1 MQFLYPSFL
10 FALSL
15 VAIPII
21 IHLFNFRK
29 YKKVVFS
36 DIRFLRQLT
45 EQTKK
50 QQKIK
55 DWLILLCRVL
65 AISFLV
71 FAFAQPFIPAKE
83 SQQLAA
89 DAYTSVYIDNSY
101 SMQALGKEG
110 SLLDAAKQKAKK
122 IIEAHPASQSFQ
134 LLSNDFEG
142 KHQRIVSAKEMLQMI
157 DEIEPSYTHRNL
169 QEVYARQKSLEQ
181 QASATLG
188 RTYWLSDFQKNM
200 EPLPIQSDSNV
211 AVYWVPFKGVQQ
223 QNIWIDSAWFSDP
236 FLRKGNQNKL
246 HVRVKNNSESSF
258 ENQALVLKIDGVQK
272 AIQNITCAAQQRV
285 EVVIPFSL
293 NDYLWHQLAVSITD
307 YPIVFDDV
315 YYLSARAQES
325 LPLLLINDRAEVSAI
340 QKVYGL
346 DAFYALKEVLVN
358 QIDYQSFSKQALI
371 ILNEPN
377 AISSG
382 LQMELLKFVKEGGVL
397 LYIPASNPTDL
408 NSIQQ
413 FLGQLGVQQSNK
425 QQGSVQLGTIETQ
438 DALFAQ
444 VFAKSPE
451 WLSLPVVNAYWQ
463 LQAIGNSSRTLIQL
477 KNEKP
482 YLLRTKMGKG
492 STYFLASNLQEE
504 ESSLSK
510 HALFV
515 PLMLNLPLQR
525 NHALTSSF
533 VLGEKSSFSFE
544 GDLREKILN
553 LKNGNLSHLIS
564 VQTKDGLNY
573 GSLSG
578 QIKEAGVFS
587 LMAEEKEI
595 GKLAFNYPRMES
607 EQGFLDPKERAE
619 SMGANLLEQ
628 DISMLKSNMER
639 ELKGTQFWK
648 LALFLALLFLLS
660 EMALI
665 RWWK

>member
-1 MQFLYPSFL
+1 
-10 FALSL
+10 
-15 VAIPII
+15 
-21 IHLFNFRK
+21 
-29 YKKVVFS
+29 
-36 DIRFLRQLT
+36 
-45 EQTKK
+45 
-50 QQKIK
+50 
-55 DWLILLCRVL
+55 
-65 AISFLV
+65 
-71 FAFAQPFIPAKE
+71 
-83 SQQLAA
+83 
-89 DAYTSVYIDNSY
+89 
-101 SMQALGKEG
+101 
-110 SLLDAAKQKAKK
+110 
-122 IIEAHPASQSFQ
+122 
-134 LLSNDFEG
+134 
-142 KHQRIVSAKEMLQMI
+142 
-157 DEIEPSYTHRNL
+157 
-169 QEVYARQKSLEQ
+169 
-181 QASATLG
+181 
-188 RTYWLSDFQKNM
+188 
-200 EPLPIQSDSNV
+200 
-211 AVYWVPFKGVQQ
+211 
-223 QNIWIDSAWFSDP
+223 
-236 FLRKGNQNKL
+236 
-246 HVRVKNNSESSF
+246 
-258 ENQALVLKIDGVQK
+258 
-272 AIQNITCAAQQRV
+272 
-285 EVVIPFSL
+285 
-293 NDYLWHQLAVSITD
+293 
-307 YPIVFDDV
+307 
-315 YYLSARAQES
+315 
-325 LPLLLINDRAEVSAI
+325 
-340 QKVYGL
+340 
-346 DAFYALKEVLVN
+346 
-358 QIDYQSFSKQALI
+358 
-371 ILNEPN
+371 
-377 AISSG
+377 
-382 LQMELLKFVKEGGVL
+382 L

-451 WLSLPVVNAYWQ
+451 WLSLPVVNDYWQ